1 MNKLNLIQLNNQSPY
16 EVWSESECDYFFATD
31 YGVIYKISF
40 GDDAPIWKSG
50 AYTFDIQNTNHK
62 TSPNDIKV
70 KQTIVCIVEE
80 FFRINNDILLYICET
95 GDDKQAIRNRLFIRW
110 FNEYSFQQNYILRAA
125 EVKDGKQLNFAAII
139 VRRDHP
145 DLESI
150 LQTFDETIQY
160 FKGKP

>member
-1 MNKLNLIQLNNQSPY
+1 MRFGANLSVTISLQL
-16 EVWSESECDYFFATD
+16 
-31 YGVIYKISF
+31 IM
-40 GDDAPIWKSG
+40 
-50 AYTFDIQNTNHK
+50 
-62 TSPNDIKV
+62 
-70 KQTIVCIVEE
+70 
-80 FFRINNDILLYICET
+80 
-95 GDDKQAIRNRLFIRW
+95 
-110 FNEYSFQQNYILRAA
+110 